1 LTVVKKN
8 NNILVRTALKA
19 TITKKKK
26 LKAIYNSSEF
36 RSRPQYPKI
45 VTMKNKI
52 ENFTKKK
59 LSLNDNIHKQKLIE
73 IKTFYLPVI
82 KFSIK

>member
-59 LSLNDNIHKQKLIE
+59 LSLNDNIHQQKINRN
-73 IKTFYLPVI
+73 
-82 KFSIK
+82 